1 MYKQT
6 CRKTESKQP
15 MIIRQ
20 MMFSRRLYLWSIRRC
35 SGAIRWLSRHQ
46 MCDDRGLLKRR
57 HAELSSGTS
66 VHLQIDYSSFFQLI
80 GLEKQRK
87 NKNWYLMQH
96 PILHLLHL
104 LLHLFLI
111 LRHTLLHLS
120 HLLKQ
125 LSFTCI
131 WSSGSIWPS
140 WEIGP
145 SSVTPTGD
153 NTVVDC

>member
-35 SGAIRWLSRHQ
+35 SGAIRWLSRHR

-66 VHLQIDYSSFFQLI
+66 VHLQIDYSSVFQLI
-80 GLEKQRK
+80 ELEKQWN
-87 NKNWYLMQH
+87 NKKIDTWCSIQFCICCICCCTCCLYCA
-96 PILHLLHL
+96 IL
-104 LLHLFLI
+104 
-111 LRHTLLHLS
+111 S
-120 HLLKQ
+120 
-125 LSFTCI
+125 
-131 WSSGSIWPS
+131 SIWVIFSSSSPS
-140 WEIGP
+140 HADDRRGRFDPAEKLDRL
-145 SSVTPTGD
+145 V
-153 NTVVDC
+153 